1 MSGIRAASLH
11 RLVNLL
17 IDSGAAYCFQD
28 CEAFP
33 GFAIYVPLLGELIH
47 EDVDKVVGDLR
58 RVTRPF
64 MRCRPQEN
72 GPFVYFNEIIEPDR
86 FEAAI
91 IAILGNLDGYAD
103 VLYASGRK
111 HKDIPAFPMLSLDEH
126 DEGSTGEC
134 IRRACLVEVSYAANR
149 VREFG
154 RPLNADERRESYG
167 RVMPEYEPLVREA
180 EQLALRIV
188 RLRAIQRE
196 RAHPVERQHKNDW
209 LKRSGRE
216 GRPVLESYAFNG
228 LAIATVVPPQA
239 AN

>member
-11 RLVNLL
+11 RLVSLL

-91 IAILGNLDGYAD
+91 IAILSNLDGYED
-103 VLYASGRK
+103 VFHASGRK
-111 HKDIPAFPMLSLDEH
+111 RKDIPAFPMLSLDEH

-149 VREFG
+149 VRESA
-154 RPLNADERRESYG
+154 RPLNADERREFYG

-188 RLRAIQRE
+188 RSRSLWIARKGSVRE
-196 RAHPVERQHKNDW
+196 ERQ
-209 LKRSGRE
+209 
-216 GRPVLESYAFNG
+216 VLESYAFNG
-228 LAIATVVPPQA
+228 LAIATVVTPQA
-239 AN
+239 TK